1 MNVILPSA
9 ARRTMVLEI
18 MYALLG
24 WVEAQN
30 PGNTRVRFL
39 SVMPARESVLAL
51 LTMSP
56 LCGLLGRYDCDWAW
70 ALMVATAEKVKP
82 SIRSKGRWAKEK
94 VVMGVLNCSSLHQGV
109 AFFEFLGALWPRRV
123 NVRASIRAVLQRFG
137 CAVGKPWTP

>member
-1 MNVILPSA
+1 
-9 ARRTMVLEI
+9 MVLEI

-24 WVEAQN
+24 SVEAQN

-39 SVMPARESVLAL
+39 SVIPARESVLAL

-56 LCGLLGRYDCDWAW
+56 LWGLLTRYDCGCDCDWAW

-82 SIRSKGRWAKEK
+82 SIMSKGRWVKEK

-123 NVRASIRAVLQRFG
+123 NVRASIRAVLQPFG